1 MVSEVQ
7 WEVLLP
13 LGLVRAVS
21 LGYPQGTG
29 RPGAFGALSKC
40 GGPASSLV
48 SIAIPWSG
56 CSPALHLEQLVLVLQ
71 RYQG

>member
-1 MVSEVQ
+1 MTSEVQ
-7 WEVLLP
+7 WEVLVP

-29 RPGAFGALSKC
+29 GPGAFGVLSKC

-48 SIAIPWSG
+48 SIAIPCSG
-56 CSPALHLEQLVLVLQ
+56 CSPALHLEQLGLVLQ